1 MPRPRVYTRN
11 MESSISA
18 ASEAQHLPPA
28 PHTLYQLRLAGN
40 LDHTWQE
47 WFDDMRLS
55 YDAERDETVLTGAVT
70 DQAALH
76 GLLAKIRDLGLPL
89 VELHRVT
96 QTSEFS
102 ANPEV

>member
-1 MPRPRVYTRN
+1 